1 LTFALLHAAAAGG
14 LVLALGMAER
24 RRTFA
29 IATALGAKTRH
40 LRSMIASEAVVL
52 AVLGLAA
59 GGVLGWLLSQ
69 MLVTVLTGVFDPP
82 PSVIAVP
89 WLYLTAL
96 GAITVAAFIAAAAA
110 AIRAARKPAITVL
123 RDL

>member
-1 LTFALLHAAAAGG
+1 M
-14 LVLALGMAER
+14 LALGLAER

-29 IATALGAKTRH
+29 IASALGAKTRH

-52 AVLGLAA
+52 AVLGLSA
-59 GGVLGWLLSQ
+59 GGVLSWLLSQ
-69 MLVTVLTGVFDPP
+69 MLANELTGVFDPP
-82 PSVIAVP
+82 QSVIAVP
-89 WLYLTAL
+89 WRYLTAL
-96 GAITVAAFIAAAAA
+96 AAITLAAFVAACAA